1 MEHGHGFLGCGL
13 STLEV
18 AANSYIS
25 VLGTPQY
32 AAARLNFSQG
42 FQGVASFCGPLI
54 AARWFFTGA
63 NATSLGTV
71 QWCVPYPHFYA
82 IGKLIRTCRVYLAVA
97 GLGVVLNVLF
107 LYVASVFHRSHLM
120 TFFSFATLPEITEE
134 ALAEEIQDVG
144 LQDDQGSFWRQYR
157 CIFGFVAQT
166 AYVSVFGQAI
176 GSFCI

>member
-1 MEHGHGFLGCGL
+1 MDHHDHRFLGCGL

-18 AANSYIS
+18 AANSYIT

-42 FQGVASFCGPLI
+42 FQGVASFSGPLI
-54 AARWFFTGA
+54 AARWFFTGE

-71 QWCVPYPHFYA
+71 QWCVPYAHSYA
-82 IGKLIRTCRVYLAVA
+82 VEKLIRMCRVYLAVA

-107 LYVASVFHRSHLM
+107 LYAASVFHHFHLM
-120 TFFSFATLPEITEE
+120 TFFSFTTLPEITED
-134 ALAEEIQDVG
+134 ALAEEIQDV
-144 LQDDQGSFWRQYR
+144 SFSQS
-157 CIFGFVAQT
+157 F
-166 AYVSVFGQAI
+166 